1 MAVWPAVAAFRD
13 CLSCNMALHTDAAHS
28 SGQVLPFR
36 ESLLA
41 TLGICFVIMLVAL
54 DQTIV
59 GTALP
64 TIVAELKGFELYAWV
79 ATSYLLTSVITVPI
93 FGRLGDYFGRKP
105 FVIASII
112 TFVGASALCGM
123 ANSMLFLVLARG
135 LQGIG
140 GGMLVGTCFASVADL
155 FPDPRV
161 RLRWQIILSVS
172 FGIATAVG
180 PSLGGFLTEGLGWRW
195 VFYCN
200 LPIGVISLFFVWRF
214 VPHIRHIQHEGK
226 MRLDWPGALL
236 ISLAL
241 GSLQLLVELLP
252 KRGMSLSMVGLLA
265 LSMAAFYA
273 LIAWERRAAQ
283 PILPLEM
290 FRDRALSSLFLL
302 SVLAGFVMFSLL
314 MYAPLLFQGG
324 FGMSPREAGLLITP
338 LVACITVASIVNGR
352 IVTRIPNPNMM
363 MTLGFVL
370 VSAACL
376 GIVLCDRGT
385 GGSFMLATMLSA
397 GFGLGLILPN
407 LTVFVQQSASREFLG
422 IATALLQSLRMIG
435 GMLGTAI
442 TGTLVSQMY
451 GAGVQKALENEH
463 ASQWLKDFIDPEVL
477 VNHDIQSVLLSRL
490 LQAGH
495 DGSALLNDARDAL
508 VGAIHMGV
516 AIAIVAGLAGLWWV
530 RRVPAIRFQENAK
543 IEPVMSE

>member
-1 MAVWPAVAAFRD
+1 
-13 CLSCNMALHTDAAHS
+13 MALHTDAAHS

>member
-1 MAVWPAVAAFRD
+1 
-13 CLSCNMALHTDAAHS
+13 MALHTDAAHS

-64 TIVAELKGFELYAWV
+64 TIVAELKGFDLYAWV

-112 TFVGASALCGM
+112 VFVAASALCGM
-123 ANSMLFLVLARG
+123 ADNMLFLVLARG

-140 GGMLVGTCFASVADL
+140 GGMLVGTCFASIADL

-161 RLRWQIILSVS
+161 RLRWQIILSAS

-180 PSLGGFLTEGLGWRW
+180 PSLGGFLTQGLGWRW

-214 VPHIRHIQHEGK
+214 VPHIRHIQHQGK

-236 ISLAL
+236 ISLSL
-241 GSLQLLVELLP
+241 GSLQLLVEMLP
-252 KRGMSLSMVGLLA
+252 KRGITGGMLA
-265 LSMAAFYA
+265 LLVLAVAAFYA
-273 LIAWERRAAQ
+273 LWKWEQRAAQ
-283 PILPLEM
+283 PILPFEM
-290 FRDRALSSLFLL
+290 MRDRALSSLFIL
-302 SVLAGFVMFSLL
+302 SVLAGFAMFSLL

-324 FGMSPREAGLLITP
+324 FGMTPREAGLLITP

-352 IVTRIPNPNMM
+352 IITRIPNPNMM
-363 MTLGFVL
+363 MTVGFVL
-370 VSAACL
+370 ISAACL
-376 GIVLCDRGT
+376 GVVLCDRGT
-385 GGSFMLATMLSA
+385 GNGFMLATMLA
-397 GFGLGLILPN
+397 GGFGLGLVLPN
-407 LTVFVQQSASREFLG
+407 LTVFAQQAASREHLG

-451 GAGVQKALENEH
+451 GSGVQKALESDH
-463 ASQWLKDFIDPEVL
+463 AAQWLKEFSDPEVL
-477 VNHDIQSVLLSRL
+477 VNHDIQSVLLAQL
-490 LQAGH
+490 MKAGH
-495 DGSALLNDARDAL
+495 NGSALLDAARDAL
-508 VGAIHMGV
+508 VGAIHMGI
-516 AIAIVAGLAGLWWV
+516 AIAIVAALAGLWMV
-530 RRVPAIRFQENAK
+530 RRVPPIKFGSDAK
-543 IEPVMSE
+543 VEPVMSE

>member
-1 MAVWPAVAAFRD
+1 
-13 CLSCNMALHTDAAHS
+13 MALHTDSAHS

-79 ATSYLLTSVITVPI
+79 ATAYLLTSVITVPI

-112 TFVGASALCGM
+112 VFVGASALCGM

-180 PSLGGFLTEGLGWRW
+180 PSLGGFLTQGLGWRW

-214 VPHIRHIQHEGK
+214 VPHIRHMQHAGK

-236 ISLAL
+236 ISLSL

-252 KRGMSLSMVGLLA
+252 KRGVTSGMLVLLA
-265 LSMAAFYA
+265 VSVAAFYA
-273 LIAWERRAAQ
+273 LWKWEQRAE
-283 PILPLEM
+283 IG
-290 FRDRALSSLFLL
+290 RAH
-302 SVLAGFVMFSLL
+302 V
-314 MYAPLLFQGG
+314 
-324 FGMSPREAGLLITP
+324 
-338 LVACITVASIVNGR
+338 
-352 IVTRIPNPNMM
+352 
-363 MTLGFVL
+363 
-370 VSAACL
+370 
-376 GIVLCDRGT
+376 
-385 GGSFMLATMLSA
+385 
-397 GFGLGLILPN
+397 
-407 LTVFVQQSASREFLG
+407 
-422 IATALLQSLRMIG
+422 
-435 GMLGTAI
+435 
-442 TGTLVSQMY
+442 
-451 GAGVQKALENEH
+451 
-463 ASQWLKDFIDPEVL
+463 
-477 VNHDIQSVLLSRL
+477 
-490 LQAGH
+490 
-495 DGSALLNDARDAL
+495 
-508 VGAIHMGV
+508 
-516 AIAIVAGLAGLWWV
+516 
-530 RRVPAIRFQENAK
+530 
-543 IEPVMSE
+543 